1 MDAWRPGLW
10 PPFLASVSSSHA
22 QQTIRVGWTIP
33 AEESKYWMMRRPA
46 EFPDLGKTYNIEW
59 TQFQGT
65 APMTQALAAGALD
78 CATQAPLSLANGV
91 VGGNLKAYIV
101 AQHVFEKPG
110 GFSVYW
116 AVKDDSPIKTIADLK
131 GKTIGI
137 SVIGG
142 GTQGPFTMLLKQNG
156 VDPAKDIKLVEV
168 GFAVSE
174 DALRQGRVDAVNMNQ
189 PFAARAEAKGGTRKL
204 FSLSE
209 AMPNI
214 VHILEACRADFVDK
228 NPELVKAYVRDIT
241 SGMKK
246 ALANREETL
255 KVVSEVLKAPIPV
268 LDTYLLKDNDF
279 GRDPG
284 AAPNFEAIQ
293 KMLDIY
299 AADGHAAEDGRR
311 AVQAPDHRRAAA
323 IARSEAVS
331 TGLCD
336 RRRALRYPA
345 YGACERDFAH
355 EKMAIPRDDRW
366 PRSCAP
372 PRLHARDGARRRGD
386 RQADDR
392 RGQHEGRADA
402 LQHDPRFPGR
412 CRQGR
417 DRGGRRHAAGIR
429 HHFGLRRHQHEP

>member
-1 MDAWRPGLW
+1 MKRSTSKWL
-10 PPFLASVSSSHA
+10 LAATIAACAIGGMSAAHA

-46 EFPDLGKTYNIEW
+46 EFPNLGKTYNIEW

-65 APMTQALAAGALD
+65 SPMTQALAAGALD

-101 AQHVFEKPG
+101 AQHVYEKPG

-116 AVKDDSPIKTIADLK
+116 AVMDDSPIKKIADLK
-131 GKTIGI
+131 GKTVGI

-142 GTQGPFTMLLKQNG
+142 GTFGPFAMLLKKNG
-156 VDPAKDIKLVEV
+156 VDPDKDIKLVET
-168 GFAVSE
+168 GFAISE

-209 AMPNI
+209 EMPNI

-241 SGMKK
+241 LGMKK
-246 ALANREETL
+246 ALADRAETL
-255 KVVSEVLKAPIPV
+255 KVVSEQLKAPVPV
-268 LDTYLLKDNDF
+268 LDSYLLKDNDF

-299 AADGHAAEDGRR
+299 AATGMLPKMDVAQFKHPTI
-311 AVQAPDHRRAAA
+311 VAP
-323 IARSEAVS
+323 
-331 TGLCD
+331 
-336 RRRALRYPA
+336 
-345 YGACERDFAH
+345 
-355 EKMAIPRDDRW
+355 
-366 PRSCAP
+366 
-372 PRLHARDGARRRGD
+372 
-386 RQADDR
+386 
-392 RGQHEGRADA
+392 
-402 LQHDPRFPGR
+402 LQ
-412 CRQGR
+412 
-417 DRGGRRHAAGIR
+417 
-429 HHFGLRRHQHEP
+429 

>member
-1 MDAWRPGLW
+1 MR
-10 PPFLASVSSSHA
+10 VSSKWILAAGAAAAVMAGVSAA
-22 QQTIRVGWTIP
+22 QAQTTIRVGWTIP

-46 EFPDLGKTYNIEW
+46 EFPSLGKDYKVEW

-78 CATQAPLSLANGV
+78 CATQAVLSLSNGV
-91 VGGNLKAYIV
+91 VGGGLKAYIV

-142 GTQGPFTMLLKQNG
+142 GTQGPFNMLLKKNG
-156 VDPAKDIKLVEV
+156 LDPATDVKLVEV

-204 FSLSE
+204 FALSE

-228 NPELVKAYVRDIT
+228 NPDAVKAYVKDIT
-241 SGMKK
+241 AGMKK

-255 KVVSEVLKAPIPV
+255 KVVSEQLKAPIPV
-268 LDTYLLKDNDF
+268 LESYLLKDNDF

-284 AAPNFEAIQ
+284 AAPNFPAMQ

-299 AADGHAAEDGRR
+299 AETGMLPKLDVMQFKHPTI
-311 AVQAPDHRRAAA
+311 VAP
-323 IARSEAVS
+323 
-331 TGLCD
+331 
-336 RRRALRYPA
+336 
-345 YGACERDFAH
+345 
-355 EKMAIPRDDRW
+355 
-366 PRSCAP
+366 
-372 PRLHARDGARRRGD
+372 
-386 RQADDR
+386 
-392 RGQHEGRADA
+392 
-402 LQHDPRFPGR
+402 LQ
-412 CRQGR
+412 
-417 DRGGRRHAAGIR
+417 
-429 HHFGLRRHQHEP
+429 

>member
-1 MDAWRPGLW
+1 MKGLPEEQGRWRRQTRGVGRMRVVSKW
-10 PPFLASVSSSHA
+10 VLAVGTAACLFGSIGSSQA

-33 AEESKYWMMRRPA
+33 AEESKYWMMRRPQ
-46 EFPDLGKTYNIEW
+46 EFPDIGKTYNVEW

-91 VGGNLKAYIV
+91 IGGNLKAYIV

-116 AVKDDSPIKTIADLK
+116 AVMDNSPIKTIADLK

-142 GTQGPFTMLLKQNG
+142 GTQGPFNMLLKQNG
-156 VDPAKDIKLVEV
+156 VDPEKDIKLVEV
-168 GFAVSE
+168 GFAISE

-189 PFAARAEAKGGTRKL
+189 PFAAKAEAKGGTRKL
-204 FSLSE
+204 FSLSQ

-228 NPELVKAYVRDIT
+228 NPELAKAYVRDIT
-241 SGMKK
+241 SAMKK
-246 ALANREETL
+246 ALANRDETL
-255 KVVSEVLKAPIPV
+255 KVVSEVLKAPVPV

-284 AAPNFEAIQ
+284 AAPNFPAIQ

-299 AADGHAAEDGRR
+299 AETGMLKKLDVAQFKHPTI
-311 AVQAPDHRRAAA
+311 VAP
-323 IARSEAVS
+323 
-331 TGLCD
+331 
-336 RRRALRYPA
+336 
-345 YGACERDFAH
+345 
-355 EKMAIPRDDRW
+355 
-366 PRSCAP
+366 
-372 PRLHARDGARRRGD
+372 
-386 RQADDR
+386 
-392 RGQHEGRADA
+392 
-402 LQHDPRFPGR
+402 LQ
-412 CRQGR
+412 
-417 DRGGRRHAAGIR
+417 
-429 HHFGLRRHQHEP
+429 

>member
-1 MDAWRPGLW
+1 MTRIPSKWIVAAGA
-10 PPFLASVSSSHA
+10 LAAVVAGIGPSQA
-22 QQTIRVGWTIP
+22 QQTIHVGWTIP
-33 AEESKYWMMRRPA
+33 AEEAKYWMMRRP
-46 EFPDLGKTYNIEW
+46 EQFPDLGKTYKIEW

-101 AQHVFEKPG
+101 AQHVYEKPG

-116 AVKDDSPIKTIADLK
+116 AVMDDSPIKTIADLK
-131 GKTIGI
+131 GKTVGI

-142 GTQGPFTMLLKQNG
+142 GTQGPLAMLLQKNG
-156 VDPAKDIKLVEV
+156 IDPAKDIKLVEV
-168 GFAVSE
+168 GFAISE

-228 NPELVKAYVRDIT
+228 NPDLVRAYVRDIT

-255 KVVSEVLKAPIPV
+255 KVDSEVLKAPVAV
-268 LDTYLLKDNDF
+268 LDTYLLKNNDF

-299 AADGHAAEDGRR
+299 AATGMLPKMDVAQFKHPTI
-311 AVQAPDHRRAAA
+311 VAP
-323 IARSEAVS
+323 IE
-331 TGLCD
+331 
-336 RRRALRYPA
+336 
-345 YGACERDFAH
+345 
-355 EKMAIPRDDRW
+355 
-366 PRSCAP
+366 
-372 PRLHARDGARRRGD
+372 
-386 RQADDR
+386 
-392 RGQHEGRADA
+392 
-402 LQHDPRFPGR
+402 
-412 CRQGR
+412 
-417 DRGGRRHAAGIR
+417 
-429 HHFGLRRHQHEP
+429 

>member
-1 MDAWRPGLW
+1 MRISLKWIGAAGVMATI
-10 PPFLASVSSSHA
+10 LASVNASCA

-46 EFPDLGKTYNIEW
+46 EFPDIGKTYTIEW

-131 GKTIGI
+131 DKTVGI

-142 GTQGPFTMLLKQNG
+142 GTQGPFNMLLKQNG
-156 VDPAKDIKLVEV
+156 VDPSKDIKLVEV
-168 GFAVSE
+168 SFAVSE

-189 PFAARAEAKGGTRKL
+189 PFAARAEAKGGIRKL
-204 FSLSE
+204 FSLNQ

-228 NPELVKAYVRDIT
+228 NPELAKAYVRDIT
-241 SGMKK
+241 SAMKK

-255 KVVSEVLKAPIPV
+255 KVVSEVLKAPIAV
-268 LDTYLLKDNDF
+268 LDSYLLKDNDF

-284 AAPNFEAIQ
+284 AAPNFPAIQ

-299 AADGHAAEDGRR
+299 AETGMLPKLDVAQFKHPTI
-311 AVQAPDHRRAAA
+311 VAP
-323 IARSEAVS
+323 
-331 TGLCD
+331 
-336 RRRALRYPA
+336 
-345 YGACERDFAH
+345 
-355 EKMAIPRDDRW
+355 
-366 PRSCAP
+366 
-372 PRLHARDGARRRGD
+372 
-386 RQADDR
+386 
-392 RGQHEGRADA
+392 
-402 LQHDPRFPGR
+402 LQ
-412 CRQGR
+412 
-417 DRGGRRHAAGIR
+417 
-429 HHFGLRRHQHEP
+429 

>member
-1 MDAWRPGLW
+1 MMRIPQKWIMAVGAAAAV
-10 PPFLASVSSSHA
+10 LASAGSSYA

-33 AEESKYWMMRRPA
+33 AEESKYWMMRRP
-46 EFPDLGKTYNIEW
+46 EQFPDLGKTYKIEW

-91 VGGNLKAYIV
+91 VGGGLKAYIV
-101 AQHVFEKPG
+101 AQHVFEKAG

-116 AVKDDSPIKTIADLK
+116 AVMDNSPIKTIADLK

-142 GTQGPFTMLLKQNG
+142 GTQGPFNMLLKQNG
-156 VDPAKDIKLVEV
+156 VDPAKDIKLVEI
-168 GFAVSE
+168 GFAASE
-174 DALRQGRVDAVNMNQ
+174 DALRQGRVDAINMNQ

-204 FSLSE
+204 FSLNQ

-241 SGMKK
+241 TGMKK
-246 ALANREETL
+246 ALADRDETL
-255 KVVSEVLKAPIPV
+255 KVVSEVIKAPIPV

-284 AAPNFEAIQ
+284 AAPNFPAIQ

-299 AADGHAAEDGRR
+299 AQEGMLPKMDVAQFKHPTI
-311 AVQAPDHRRAAA
+311 VAP
-323 IARSEAVS
+323 I
-331 TGLCD
+331 
-336 RRRALRYPA
+336 
-345 YGACERDFAH
+345 
-355 EKMAIPRDDRW
+355 
-366 PRSCAP
+366 
-372 PRLHARDGARRRGD
+372 
-386 RQADDR
+386 Q
-392 RGQHEGRADA
+392 
-402 LQHDPRFPGR
+402 
-412 CRQGR
+412 
-417 DRGGRRHAAGIR
+417 
-429 HHFGLRRHQHEP
+429 

>member
-1 MDAWRPGLW
+1 MGDFAGRIEVLQHGGEMAEPLIPRSSTLSALPNIPAVSGEYKRPINGL
-10 PPFLASVSSSHA
+10 PDCLNHERFITQGMAKGPVRRRNIGVGMMRMVSKWMFAAVAAQILVGGGAAQA

-33 AEESKYWMMRRPA
+33 AEESKYWMMRRPQ

-116 AVKDDSPIKTIADLK
+116 AVMDNSPIKTIADLK
-131 GKTIGI
+131 GKTVGI

-142 GTQGPFTMLLKQNG
+142 GTQGPFNLLLKQNG

-204 FSLSE
+204 FSLNQV
-209 AMPNI
+209 MPNI

-228 NPELVKAYVRDIT
+228 NPDLVKAYVRDIT

-284 AAPNFEAIQ
+284 AAPNFPAIQ

-299 AADGHAAEDGRR
+299 AETGMLPKLDVAQFKHPTI
-311 AVQAPDHRRAAA
+311 VAP
-323 IARSEAVS
+323 
-331 TGLCD
+331 
-336 RRRALRYPA
+336 
-345 YGACERDFAH
+345 
-355 EKMAIPRDDRW
+355 
-366 PRSCAP
+366 
-372 PRLHARDGARRRGD
+372 
-386 RQADDR
+386 
-392 RGQHEGRADA
+392 
-402 LQHDPRFPGR
+402 LQ
-412 CRQGR
+412 
-417 DRGGRRHAAGIR
+417 
-429 HHFGLRRHQHEP
+429 

>member
-1 MDAWRPGLW
+1 MHGLPDCLNHETFGRVGLGGVGRRRSNGVGTMRTVSRW
-10 PPFLASVSSSHA
+10 MLAIGAVAAMIAGASPSRA

-46 EFPDLGKTYNIEW
+46 EFSDLGKTYNIEW

-78 CATQAPLSLANGV
+78 CATQAPLSLSNGV

-131 GKTIGI
+131 GKTVGI

-142 GTQGPFTMLLKQNG
+142 GTQGPFNMLLKQNG

-174 DALRQGRVDAVNMNQ
+174 DALRQSRVDAVNMNQ

-204 FSLSE
+204 FSLNQ

-228 NPELVKAYVRDIT
+228 NPELAKAYVRDIT

-255 KVVSEVLKAPIPV
+255 KVVSE
-268 LDTYLLKDNDF
+268 LLKDNDF

-284 AAPNFEAIQ
+284 AAPNFPAIQ

-299 AADGHAAEDGRR
+299 AETGMLPKLDVAQFKHPTI
-311 AVQAPDHRRAAA
+311 VAP
-323 IARSEAVS
+323 
-331 TGLCD
+331 
-336 RRRALRYPA
+336 
-345 YGACERDFAH
+345 
-355 EKMAIPRDDRW
+355 
-366 PRSCAP
+366 
-372 PRLHARDGARRRGD
+372 
-386 RQADDR
+386 
-392 RGQHEGRADA
+392 
-402 LQHDPRFPGR
+402 LQ
-412 CRQGR
+412 
-417 DRGGRRHAAGIR
+417 
-429 HHFGLRRHQHEP
+429 

>member
-1 MDAWRPGLW
+1 MRMISKWVVVAGGAAFVFAGMRAAP
-10 PPFLASVSSSHA
+10 A
-22 QQTIRVGWTIP
+22 QTTHRVGWTIP
-33 AEESKYWMMRRPA
+33 AEESKYWMMRRPQ
-46 EFPDLGKTYNIEW
+46 EFPDIGKTYNIEW

-131 GKTIGI
+131 GKTVGI
-137 SVIGG
+137 NVIGG
-142 GTQGPFTMLLKQNG
+142 GTYGPFAMLLQKNG
-156 VDPAKDIKLVEV
+156 VDPKKDINLAEV

-174 DALRQGRVDAVNMNQ
+174 EALRQGRVDAVNMNQ

-204 FSLSE
+204 FSLSQ

-228 NPELVKAYVRDIT
+228 NPDLVKAYVRDIPL
-241 SGMKK
+241 GMKK

-255 KVVSEVLKAPIPV
+255 KVVSAVLKAPIPV

-284 AAPNFEAIQ
+284 AAPNFPAIQ
-293 KMLDIY
+293 KMFDIY
-299 AADGHAAEDGRR
+299 AETGMLPKLDVAQFKHPTI
-311 AVQAPDHRRAAA
+311 VAP
-323 IARSEAVS
+323 
-331 TGLCD
+331 
-336 RRRALRYPA
+336 
-345 YGACERDFAH
+345 
-355 EKMAIPRDDRW
+355 
-366 PRSCAP
+366 
-372 PRLHARDGARRRGD
+372 
-386 RQADDR
+386 
-392 RGQHEGRADA
+392 
-402 LQHDPRFPGR
+402 LQ
-412 CRQGR
+412 
-417 DRGGRRHAAGIR
+417 
-429 HHFGLRRHQHEP
+429 

>member
-1 MDAWRPGLW
+1 MKGLRKFAAAGARRNRGRMQMKRQNSKW
-10 PPFLASVSSSHA
+10 LVAALVAAGALAGASAACA

-33 AEESKYWMMRRPA
+33 AEESKYWMMKRPQ
-46 EFPDLGKTYNIEW
+46 EFPDLGKTYKIEW

-65 APMTQALAAGALD
+65 SPMTQALAAGALD

-116 AVKDDSPIKTIADLK
+116 AVLEDSPIRKISDLK
-131 GKTIGI
+131 GKTVGI
-137 SVIGG
+137 SVLGG
-142 GTQGPFTMLLKQNG
+142 GTQGPFDMLLKKNG
-156 VDPAKDIKLVEV
+156 VDPKADIKLVETS
-168 GFAVSE
+168 FSISE

-228 NPELVKAYVRDIT
+228 NPEAVKAYVRDIT

-246 ALANREETL
+246 ALANRGETL

-268 LDTYLLKDNDF
+268 LDSYLLKDNDF

-284 AAPNFEAIQ
+284 AAPNFPAIQ

-299 AADGHAAEDGRR
+299 AETGMLPKLDVAQFRHPTI
-311 AVQAPDHRRAAA
+311 VAP
-323 IARSEAVS
+323 
-331 TGLCD
+331 
-336 RRRALRYPA
+336 
-345 YGACERDFAH
+345 
-355 EKMAIPRDDRW
+355 
-366 PRSCAP
+366 
-372 PRLHARDGARRRGD
+372 
-386 RQADDR
+386 
-392 RGQHEGRADA
+392 
-402 LQHDPRFPGR
+402 LQ
-412 CRQGR
+412 
-417 DRGGRRHAAGIR
+417 
-429 HHFGLRRHQHEP
+429 